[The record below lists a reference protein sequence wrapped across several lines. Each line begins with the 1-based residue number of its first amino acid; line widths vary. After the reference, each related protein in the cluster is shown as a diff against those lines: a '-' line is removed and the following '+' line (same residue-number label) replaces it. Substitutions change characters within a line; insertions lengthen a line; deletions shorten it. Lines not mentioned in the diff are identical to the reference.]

1 MGKLKHYSISGVA
14 YSWFESCLRERK
26 QYVSIK
32 GLNSKDSPIFHGVPQ
47 GSVLEPLLFLL
58 YINNLYTAI
67 KFCKIH
73 HFADD

>member
-1 MGKLKHYSISGVA
+1 MGKLKHYGINGVA
-14 YSWFESCLRERK
+14 YSWFESDLRGRK

-32 GLNSKDSPIFHGVPQ
+32 GLKSKDSPIFHGFPQ
-47 GSVLEPLLFLL
+47 GSVLGPLLFLL
-58 YINNLYTAI
+58 YINNLHTSI

>member
-47 GSVLEPLLFLL
+47 VSVLVPLLFLL